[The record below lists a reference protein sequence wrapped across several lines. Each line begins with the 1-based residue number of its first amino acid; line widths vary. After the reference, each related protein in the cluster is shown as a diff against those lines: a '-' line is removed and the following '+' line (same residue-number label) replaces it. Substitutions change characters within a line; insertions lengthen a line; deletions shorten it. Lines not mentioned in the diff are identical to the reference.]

1 MERTISHNG
10 LLFTE
15 DEIGDLIYQ
24 SRKAAQVAN
33 YRSQFTVEAVF
44 NAVANEAA
52 DALAAYKQEV
62 LEDK

>member
-1 MERTISHNG
+1 
-10 LLFTE
+10 
-15 DEIGDLIYQ
+15 
-24 SRKAAQVAN
+24 VAN